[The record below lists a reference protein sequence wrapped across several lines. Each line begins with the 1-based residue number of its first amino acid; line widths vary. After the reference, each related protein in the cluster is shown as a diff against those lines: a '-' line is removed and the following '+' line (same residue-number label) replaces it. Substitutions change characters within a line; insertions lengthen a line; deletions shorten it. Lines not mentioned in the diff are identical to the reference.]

1 MSGRLRNMKANPP
14 HPHTLT
20 PAQRGQIV
28 QRVIVEGWSA
38 AAAANAA
45 RLPEPLVAA
54 WVGDFRRNG
63 MASLRNKPGRT
74 VAAEIRQLR
83 LLSSARSLVR
93 RMTGS
98 LRWLFLPTPLDP
110 PSPIRRSHDD
120 LRGSS

>member
-1 MSGRLRNMKANPP
+1 MSGRLRSMKAHPS

-28 QRVIVEGWSA
+28 QRVIRDGWSP

-54 WVGDFRRNG
+54 WVVDFRRNG

-74 VAAEIRQLR
+74 VAAEIRQVR
-83 LLSSARSLVR
+83 LLSSTRALFR
-93 RMTGS
+93 RVTSG
-98 LRWLFLPTPLDP
+98 LRWLFLPTALDQP
-110 PSPIRRSHDD
+110 APIRRSHDD

>member
-1 MSGRLRNMKANPP
+1 MRGRLRSMKAHPP
-14 HPHTLT
+14 HSHTLT

-28 QRVIVEGWSA
+28 QRVIVDGWSP

-45 RLPEPLVAA
+45 RLPERLVAA
-54 WVGDFRRNG
+54 WVTDFRRNG

-83 LLSSARSLVR
+83 LLSSLRVLFR
-93 RMTGS
+93 RMTGG
-98 LRWLFLPTPLDP
+98 LRWLFLPTALDP
-110 PSPIRRSHDD
+110 PSPIRHSHDD